1 MATNLHQAFAGF
13 RPTMEYIKG
22 ATGVA
27 ATTTPL
33 SSPGTAIV
41 NASRI
46 ITGIAAASIPVSM
59 PGTAIPSPEAD
70 WIGRERHLSHR
81 SMRRLK
87 SILREPYQYASAVR
101 IRPRYE
107 YVAQS
112 ETTNTSLRG
121 GGVRGRASS
130 PARGRIIIKGGQ

>member
-87 SILREPYQYASAVR
+87 R